1 MISNNK
7 KHKGIKFRQ
16 INFKNA
22 TRFGKNNSTNE
33 IVSMGTGNPSP
44 KKKYNNSTKKLYEID
59 ILNII
64 EKKMGKKN
72 QNLVKMPNK
81 KKSSNNVVNKFKN
94 RLLRQKT
101 FQQKEEIK
109 IVDNKKSPLK
119 RKPTKTSDK
128 NSNFKFNKIK
138 NKIKRSKTVCNNNY
152 NKIANNQDNDQ
163 DTYCNNT
170 EKKEKKQKKGKNGK
184 KNKKSNKINEKE
196 NNKDD
201 IKIKNN
207 NKEIKEK
214 RKSGDFLNIIKKKFL
229 CCF

>member
-7 KHKGIKFRQ
+7 KHKEVKFHQ
-16 INFKNA
+16 ISFKNA
-22 TRFGKNNSTNE
+22 KRIGKNNSTNE
-33 IVSMGTGNPSP
+33 IMSLNSHNLSP
-44 KKKYNNSTKKLYEID
+44 KKHYNNSTKKLHEID
-59 ILNII
+59 IVNII
-64 EKKMGKKN
+64 EKKMGRKS
-72 QNLVKMPNK
+72 QNLVKIPNK
-81 KKSSNNVVNKFKN
+81 KRSSNKVLSKFKDG
-94 RLLRQKT
+94 LLRQKT
-101 FQQKEEIK
+101 FQKKEEIK